1 MTKPLGLFEGFGVEL
16 EYMIVD
22 KSSLK
27 ANPITDEVI
36 KEVVGKY
43 VSDYEEEEIAWS
55 NELVLHVIE
64 LKTNGPAKTL
74 NKLEGNFYEHVKKI
88 NKILEKYNSVL
99 LPTGAHPFYHPD
111 TETKLWPHE
120 NNPVYESYNKIFD
133 CRGHGWSNLQS
144 NHINLPFKD
153 DKEFGLL
160 HAAIRLLLPIIP
172 AIAASTPILD
182 SAFTGFL
189 DSRLEVYR
197 KNQIKIPSIVGK
209 IIPERVFSQKEYEA
223 IILNR
228 VYKDIAPYDK
238 EKILQNEWLNS
249 RGAIARFER
258 NTIEIRVV
266 DIQECPKADLALVG
280 LFSLL
285 LKELIEEKYISYEE
299 QKKFDENNLA
309 GILLKTIKD
318 AEFTMID
325 DIEYLKV
332 FGVNSKI
339 SAGDLWKHI
348 YNNISL
354 DPDIIGS
361 GELRNVETILNSG
374 TLASRIKKVIGNDL
388 SRANLIKVYSRLVDS
403 LIKNEMFEP

>member
-1 MTKPLGLFEGFGVEL
+1 MTKPLGLFDGFGVEL

-36 KEVVGKY
+36 KEVAGKY

-74 NKLEGNFYEHVKKI
+74 NKLEGNFHKHVKKI

-120 NNPVYESYNKIFD
+120 NNPVYESYNRIFD

-153 DKEFGLL
+153 DKEFGRL

-182 SAFTGFL
+182 SAYTGFL

-197 KNQIKIPSIVGK
+197 NNQIKIPSIVGK
-209 IIPERVFSQKEYEA
+209 IIPEKVFTQKEYETV
-223 IILNR
+223 ILNK
-228 VYKDIAPYDK
+228 VYQDIAPYDN

-285 LKELIEEKYISYEE
+285 LKELIEEKNISNEE
-299 QKKFDENNLA
+299 QKEFDENQLA
-309 GILLKTIKD
+309 KIFLKTIKD
-318 AEFTMID
+318 AEFTIID
-325 DIEYLKV
+325 DIEYLKA
-332 FGVNSKI
+332 FGINNKI
-339 SAGDLWKHI
+339 SAEDLWKHI
-348 YNNISL
+348 YNNICL
-354 DPDIIGS
+354 DPAIIGS
-361 GELRNVETILNSG
+361 DEISTIETILNKG
-374 TLASRIKKVIGNDL
+374 TLASRIKNAIGNDL
-388 SRANLIKVYSRLVDS
+388 SRANLIKVYSRLADS
-403 LIKNEMFEP
+403 LIRNEMFEP

>member
-27 ANPITDEVI
+27 VNPITDEI
-36 KEVVGKY
+36 LKEVTGEY
-43 VSDYEEEEIAWS
+43 VSDYEEETIAWS

-64 LKTNGPAKTL
+64 LKTNGPTKTL
-74 NKLEGNFYEHVKKI
+74 NKLEGNFHEHVKKI

-111 TETKLWPHE
+111 TETKLWTHE
-120 NNPVYESYNKIFD
+120 NNPVYESYNRIFD

-153 DKEFGLL
+153 DKEFGRL

-182 SAFTGFL
+182 SAYTGFL

-209 IIPERVFSQKEYEA
+209 IIPEKVFTQKEYEEN
-223 IILNR
+223 ILNR

-266 DIQECPKADLALVG
+266 DIQECPKSDLALVG

-285 LKELIEEKYISYEE
+285 LKELVEEKNISYEE

-309 GILLKTIKD
+309 GIFLKTIKD
-318 AEFTMID
+318 AEFTIID
-325 DIEYLKV
+325 DTQYLKA
-332 FGVNSKI
+332 FGVKSKI

-348 YNNISL
+348 YSNISL
-354 DPDIIGS
+354 DPAFIS
-361 GELRNVETILNSG
+361 SEELLPVETILEKG
-374 TLASRIKKVIGNDL
+374 TLATRIRETLDNDL
-388 SRANLIKVYSRLVDS
+388 SQENLIKVYSRLADS
-403 LIKNEMFEP
+403 LIRNEMFEP